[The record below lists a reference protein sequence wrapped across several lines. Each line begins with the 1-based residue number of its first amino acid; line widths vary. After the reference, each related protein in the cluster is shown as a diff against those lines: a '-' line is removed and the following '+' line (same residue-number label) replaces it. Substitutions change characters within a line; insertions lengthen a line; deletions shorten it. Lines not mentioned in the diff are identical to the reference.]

1 MATTTT
7 NLGLTKPAGTEKP
20 DISVINDNMDKID
33 TAVAGKANSPHTHT
47 KSQITDFPSSMP
59 ASDVYSWAKQSS
71 KPSYSKS
78 EVGLGNVDNT
88 DDASKSVKSSKKLQT
103 YKQDS
108 TTETYGDNYP
118 IYAQWIDS
126 SHVKM
131 KCDNYTVETDYATS
145 AGSANSAS
153 KATSVVDYGSTEKTI
168 QIGYGGNGISGDDI
182 KFIAGYTTGDGA
194 TVNAKIKDISKSA
207 LKSWL
212 ESVEIEPG
220 ADITD

>member
-1 MATTTT
+1 MATTTP

-20 DISVINDNMDKID
+20 DISVINSNMDKID

-88 DDASKSVKSSKKLQT
+88 SDASKSVKSSKKLQT

-118 IYAQWIDS
+118 IYAQWRDS

-145 AGSANSAS
+145 AGSADSAS
-153 KATSVVDYGSTEKTI
+153 KATGVVDYNSTGKTI
-168 QIGYGGNGISGDDI
+168 QIGYAGNGISGDDI
-182 KFIAGYTTGDGA
+182 KFIAGYTTGSGSI
-194 TVNAKIKDISKSA
+194 NAKIKDISKDA

-212 ESVEIEPG
+212 ESVEIELG
-220 ADITD
+220 TDITD